1 MLRYIVKNRKTGIT
15 ERLYETLGEAIG
27 GAVKLIDAGDDAAII
42 DAQGSGE
49 IEVQRFDLLEAEG
62 YVLRSLGSETFD
74 RPIPIDAVL
83 NAARK
88 RQKEQRV
95 IYHWDISTSDIR

>member
-1 MLRYIVKNRKTGIT
+1 MLRYIVMNQKSRVP

-27 GAVKLIDAGDDAAII
+27 GAVKLIDAGDDATII
-42 DAQGSGE
+42 DSQGSGA
-49 IEVQRFDLLEAEG
+49 IEVGRFDLLEAEG

-74 RPIPIDAVL
+74 RPLPLDVVL

-88 RQKEQRV
+88 RHKEQRV
-95 IYHWDISTSDIR
+95 VYHWDI